1 MAKIKIGALGG
12 LGENGKNMTIVE
24 VDEHIFILDCG
35 IKYPE
40 IDMYG
45 VDAVVPDMQYLVD
58 NKDRIDGILLSH
70 GHEDHI
76 GALPYLLEKVK
87 TPVFGTHFTICLV
100 EETLIEKGMNLKKHR
115 LYRINESKILTFG
128 DVTVSFFNI
137 THSIPEAVGI
147 SINTT
152 DGSIIYIT
160 DFTFNFSNAYK
171 YKTSYDKIIDL
182 GRNGVLAVLPE
193 SLGTTNTDR
202 SLNDSMLEYNFKKA
216 LMKPNRLIVSSF
228 SSDLSRIQKIIDL
241 SVTAGRRVAIVG
253 RRAQRIIDIA
263 ISSGYLQ
270 IPTDKLVHLK
280 LIDDEILN
288 NDKDLVVIV
297 TGIRQEPYSMITRMA
312 SKQDKLIRITPEDTV
327 ILMAPP
333 VPGTEIFSTELLNF
347 LYEKDIDVAIYNKT
361 ILKSSHAKEEDLKL
375 LYQMLNPKF
384 VIPIKGEYRHLY
396 KHKDIALSSGF
407 NEDLIPM
414 LENGELLVI
423 EDKEIKEIETINT
436 GDVVI
441 DGNFKN
447 VNMSIIK
454 EREQIS
460 AEGIILINVCVDT
473 LAKQIVHGPVILNKG
488 FVNQDS
494 EIVNQ
499 ALIELTTKI
508 IENHFLKS
516 VYNAEILKTGITTEC
531 SKLIFRYLKKRPTVL
546 LNISEIRKVEKPK
559 KEIKKE
565 TTKEENKMVE
575 ISLNDALKKY
585 RKPKTKK
592 QA

>member
-45 VDAVVPDMQYLVD
+45 VDAVVPDMEYLIT
-58 NKDRIDGILLSH
+58 NKERIDGILLSH

-87 TPVFGTHFTICLV
+87 APVFGTHFTICLV

-128 DVTVSFFNI
+128 NVFVSFFNI

-147 SINTT
+147 SINTE
-152 DGSIIYIT
+152 DGSIVYIT

-241 SVTAGRRVAIVG
+241 SVIAGRRVAIVG
-253 RRAQRIIDIA
+253 RRAQRMIDTA
-263 ISSGYLQ
+263 ISAGYLR
-270 IPTDKLVHLK
+270 IPNDKLVHLK
-280 LIDDEILN
+280 LIDEKNLN

-297 TGIRQEPYSMITRMA
+297 TGIRQEPYSMITKMA
-312 SKQDKLIRITPEDTV
+312 TKQDKLIRITSEDTV

-347 LYEKDIDVAIYNKT
+347 LYEKDIDVAIYDKT
-361 ILKSSHAKEEDLKL
+361 VLKSSHAKEEDLKL
-375 LYQMLNPKF
+375 LYQMLKPKY

-396 KHKDIALSSGF
+396 KHKDIAITSGF
-407 NEDLIPM
+407 TDENIPM

-423 EDKEIKEIETINT
+423 ENKQITDIETIET

-460 AEGIILINVCVDT
+460 AEGILLINVCVDT
-473 LAKQIVHGPVILNKG
+473 QTKQIVHGPIILNKG
-488 FVNQDS
+488 FVNNES
-494 EIVNQ
+494 ELVNQ
-499 ALIELTTKI
+499 AVTELTTKL
-508 IENHFLKS
+508 IENHFIKS
-516 VYNAEILKTGITTEC
+516 VYNAETLKLGITTEA
-531 SKLIFRYLKKRPTVL
+531 SKLIYRYLKKRPTVL
-546 LNISEIRKVEKPK
+546 ISLIEVKKVEKPK
-559 KEIKKE
+559 KEEKV
-565 TTKEENKMVE
+565 VE

-585 RKPKTKK
+585 RKPKVKK

>member
-1 MAKIKIGALGG
+1 MARIKIGALGG

-24 VDEHIFILDCG
+24 VDDHIFILDCG

-58 NKDRIDGILLSH
+58 NKDKIEGIILSH

-76 GALPYLLEKVK
+76 GALPYLLEKIK
-87 TPVFGTHFTICLV
+87 APVFGTHFTICLV
-100 EETLIEKGMNLKKHR
+100 EETLIDKGMNLKKHR
-115 LYRINESKILTFG
+115 LYRINESKILNFN
-128 DVTVSFFNI
+128 DVNVSFFNV
-137 THSIPEAVGI
+137 THSIPEAIGI
-147 SINTT
+147 SINTV

-193 SLGTTNTDR
+193 SLGTTNSDR

-228 SSDLSRIQKIIDL
+228 SSDLSRIQKIIDM
-241 SVTAGRRVAIVG
+241 SVTVGRKVAIVG
-253 RRAQRIIDIA
+253 RRAQHIIDTA
-263 ISSGYLQ
+263 ISAGYLQ
-270 IPTDKLVHLK
+270 IPSEKFVHLK
-280 LIDDEILN
+280 QIDENNLN

-297 TGIRQEPYSMITRMA
+297 TGIRQEPYSIITKMA
-312 SKQDKLIRITPEDTV
+312 NKQDRFINLSSNDTV

-333 VPGTEIFSTELLNF
+333 IPGTEIFSTELLNF
-347 LYEKDIDVAIYNKT
+347 LYEKDIDVTIYDKT
-361 ILKSSHAKEEDLKL
+361 VLKSSHAKEDDLKL
-375 LYQMLNPKF
+375 LYSMLNPKYI
-384 VIPIKGEYRHLY
+384 IPIKGEYRHLF
-396 KHKDIALSSGF
+396 KHREVALSSGF
-407 NEDLIPM
+407 EDEFIPM
-414 LENGELLVI
+414 LENGQLLII
-423 EDKEIKEIETINT
+423 EDKKIKEMEEFQT
-436 GDVVI
+436 GDVII

-473 LAKQIVHGPVILNKG
+473 NSKQIVHGPVILNKG
-488 FVNQDS
+488 FVNQDND
-494 EIVNQ
+494 IINQ
-499 ALIELTTKI
+499 ALVELTTKI
-508 IENHFLKS
+508 IENHFIKT
-516 VYNAEILKTGITTEC
+516 VYNAEILKTGITTES
-531 SKLIFRYLKKRPTVL
+531 SKLIYRYLKKRSTVL
-546 LNISEIRKVEKPK
+546 LSLSEVRKPEKLV
-559 KEIKKE
+559 KEHKSEATE
-565 TTKEENKMVE
+565 TKMVE
-575 ISLNDALKKY
+575 MSLNEAFKKY
-585 RKPKTKK
+585 RKHKVKK